1 MVFGICSNI
10 SRDTDYKIANLCAD
24 VILELGSQP
33 VFEND
38 LKASSLIIEKDG
50 VSFGSFDDA
59 DVIISIG
66 GDGTLLSV
74 VSRYRDLNIPFIG
87 INKGSIGFLT
97 EIDVEDI
104 RESFKLIIDGK
115 YDILERL
122 QLLCEVYDKDGNR
135 KDGHICLNDCVV
147 TRGAKLNIV
156 KMDLFIDGQYVEKF
170 YGDGIIVST
179 PTGSTAY
186 TLAAGGPIL
195 MPGMKNMIVTP
206 LCPHTLQRSSYC
218 ISDKSVIEIK
228 LGDFETAPIISP
240 DGRSGVILE
249 PFDTIKITGYES
261 TIKTVMLGKSGFFET
276 VRSKITARGSFY
288 EHKK

>member
-1 MVFGICSNI
+1 MRFGIFSNI
-10 SRDTDYKIANLCAD
+10 SRDTGYRIANECASTL
-24 VILELGSQP
+24 LELGSTP
-33 VFEND
+33 VFEED
-38 LKASSLIIEKDG
+38 LKDSPFIENKDK
-50 VSFGSFDDA
+50 VCFGSFSDA
-59 DVIISIG
+59 DIIISIG

-74 VSRYRDLNIPFIG
+74 VSRYRDLNVPFIG

-97 EIDVEDI
+97 EIDVGTLKD
-104 RESFKLIIDGK
+104 SLKAVIDGK
-115 YDILERL
+115 YALLERI
-122 QLLCEVYDKDGNR
+122 QLICKVFDRNGNL
-135 KDGHICLNDCVV
+135 KGSDICLNDCVV

-156 KMDLFIDGQYVEKF
+156 KMDLYIDGQYVEKF

-195 MPGMKNMIVTP
+195 MPGMRNMIVTP

-218 ISDKSVIEIK
+218 ISDSSIIEIK
-228 LGDFETAPIISP
+228 LDDFETAPVISP
-240 DGRSGVILE
+240 DGRSGIILE
-249 PFDTIKITGYES
+249 PCDTIRITGYES
-261 TIKTVMLGKSGFFET
+261 TIKTVMLGRSGFFET

>member
-1 MVFGICSNI
+1 MRFGICSNI
-10 SRDTDYKIANLCAD
+10 SRDTDYLIANECAG
-24 VILELGSQP
+24 IITELGGEV
-33 VFEND
+33 VFEKE
-38 LKASSLIIEKDG
+38 LKSKELINVKEGIVFD
-50 VSFGSFDDA
+50 SFVGC

-74 VSRYRDLNIPFIG
+74 VSAYRDLDIPFIG

-97 EIDVEDI
+97 DIDVPKI
-104 RESFKLIIDGK
+104 
-115 YDILERL
+115 YDSIKKIMNGEYEILERL
-122 QLLCEVYDKDGNR
+122 QLCCEVYNKDNILKDKY
-135 KDGHICLNDCVV
+135 ICLNDCVV

-195 MPGMKNMIVTP
+195 MPGMRNMIVTP

-218 ISDKSVIEIK
+218 ISDQSVIEIK
-228 LGDFETAPIISP
+228 LGDFETCPIISP
-240 DGRSGVILE
+240 DGKNGVALE
-249 PFDTIKITGYES
+249 PYDTIKIMGNES
-261 TIKTVMLGKSGFFET
+261 SIKTVMLGESGFFET

-288 EHKK
+288 EYKK